1 MSLVGKSRCLVLVLL
16 GLSAVARAA
25 DPPEPAASPL
35 DAALEQ
41 RIRGRAG
48 PGDVEIEASW
58 QLEPGNTSVKVWGSG
73 VGIWQNRTQFRLT
86 RDQVISLLKI
96 LSAAKVGAMR
106 PPGAKSPAM
115 APAAE
120 PPKSPLRILGTLTVV
135 VGSES
140 TTLNQLTRGEQSE
153 PLRELVLAILSFCEK
168 AAKTGVTA
176 SSIQD
181 GLSKLAAGTLEPE
194 TFEAVV
200 QRRDSSKDTGAGES
214 WLLRMNG
221 LRITD
226 RLLPRGQ
233 APPPARTLTISRD
246 DFLKL
251 ARLLEANDPAA
262 LPRNLYAPAYTD
274 MSIEVLGQDR
284 MIPARA
290 YLGVTPETHGQQQQA
305 FDRLYEAFRAL
316 HERAQKYGAPL
327 DDPKRNRYA
336 ERDRRPPKAAP
347 TSSPAGP

>member
-1 MSLVGKSRCLVLVLL
+1 MGKSRCLFLILL
-16 GLSAVARAA
+16 GL
-25 DPPEPAASPL
+25 E
-35 DAALEQ
+35 
-41 RIRGRAG
+41 RGRAG
-48 PGDVEIEASW
+48 CGTAGPQRAPSTPPSSSASVGGPVSATSEIDATWQREAAS
-58 QLEPGNTSVKVWGSG
+58 TSVKVWGSG

-96 LSAAKVGAMR
+96 LSTAKVGAMR
-106 PPGAKSPAM
+106 PPGAKSPAK

-120 PPKSPLRILGTLTVV
+120 PPKAPLRILGTLTVE

-168 AAKTGVTA
+168 EAKTGVTA
-176 SSIQD
+176 SSLQD
-181 GLSKLAAGTLEPE
+181 GLGKLAAGTLEPE

-200 QRRDSSKDTGAGES
+200 QRRDGSKDTGAGEN
-214 WLLRMNG
+214 WLLRING

-246 DFLKL
+246 DFQKL
-251 ARLLEANDPAA
+251 ARLLEANDPSA
-262 LPRNLYAPAYTD
+262 LPKNLYAPGYTD
-274 MSIEVLGQDR
+274 VSIDVLGQDR

-290 YLGVTPETHGQQQQA
+290 YLGVTPETHGPQQQA

-327 DDPKRNRYA
+327 ADPKRNRYA
-336 ERDRRPPKAAP
+336 ERDGRPPKAAP
-347 TSSPAGP
+347 TSSPAKP

>member
-1 MSLVGKSRCLVLVLL
+1 MGKSRWLVLILL
-16 GLSAVARAA
+16 GLCAVARAA
-25 DPPEPAASPL
+25 ERPAADPL

-41 RIRGRAG
+41 RIRGKADVR
-48 PGDVEIEASW
+48 DVEIDASW
-58 QLEPGNTSVKVWGSG
+58 QREPGNTSVKVWGSG

-86 RDQVISLLKI
+86 RDQVVSLLKI
-96 LSAAKVGAMR
+96 LSAARVGAMR
-106 PPGAKSPAM
+106 PPGAKSPAK
-115 APAAE
+115 APAVE
-120 PPKSPLRILGTLTVV
+120 PPKSPLRVLGTLTVV

-168 AAKTGVTA
+168 AAKTGVTV
-176 SSIQD
+176 SSMQD
-181 GLSKLAAGTLEPE
+181 GLSKLAAGTLAPE

-200 QRRDSSKDTGAGES
+200 QRRESSKDAGAGES
-214 WLLRMNG
+214 WLLRVNG
-221 LRITD
+221 LRVSD
-226 RLLPRGQ
+226 RLMPRGQ
-233 APPPARTLTISRD
+233 APPPARNLTLSRE

-262 LPRNLYAPAYTD
+262 LPRNPYAPAYTD

-290 YLGVTPETHGQQQQA
+290 YLDVTPETHGEKQLA

-316 HERAQKYGAPL
+316 HEQAQKDGTPVS
-327 DDPKRNRYA
+327 DPKRSRYA
-336 ERDRRPPKAAP
+336 GRDGRPAKPVP
-347 TSSPAGP
+347 TSSPATP